1 MELDLVVN
9 VVVGVIIGAIIGM
22 ILHYTFE
29 KRKKPSGTFVINLTD
44 PTKDVCRIELN
55 DSLNDIYS
63 KQQMILN
70 VKVYEDHSL
79 N

>member
-1 MELDLVVN
+1 MELDFVIGII
-9 VVVGVIIGAIIGM
+9 VGIVAGI
-22 ILHYTFE
+22 ILHCMFG
-29 KRKKPSGTFVINLTD
+29 KRKKPSGTFVIDLTD
-44 PTKDVCRIELN
+44 PTKDVCRIELD

-63 KQQMILN
+63 KRQMILN